1 VRCWLEGV
9 GLEDCEQGFSITCQL
24 PATLHISISSVLA
37 PNMPSGYCRGSEIV
51 RMLWYRDGKDAS
63 VQFNVYFV
71 RGTKQMLGFIQRTED
86 SIVAG
91 NVPGMK
97 T

>member
-1 VRCWLEGV
+1 
-9 GLEDCEQGFSITCQL
+9 
-24 PATLHISISSVLA
+24 
-37 PNMPSGYCRGSEIV
+37 
-51 RMLWYRDGKDAS
+51 MLWYRDGKDAS